1 MTGKDGSVVWGYRT
15 AARFK
20 SWTVHKNEH
29 GAWSLRGDCIVGS
42 VDAYQVKQ
50 QPLTFAAVRP
60 QGFFTWPV
68 LSLRVENNM
77 VVAKLGPP
85 VYQ

>member
-1 MTGKDGSVVWGYRT
+1 MTGKDGAVVWGYRT

-20 SWTVHKNEH
+20 SWTVRKDEH
-29 GAWSLRGDCIVGS
+29 GAWSLRGDCLE
-42 VDAYQVKQ
+42 VDAFQVKQ
-50 QPLTFAAVRP
+50 SPLTFAARRP

-68 LSLRVENNM
+68 LSLRVEQNQ